1 MNHAKVLIAGVLL
14 LLAGALTAAALGRW
28 DAAAGCSFAAALLAL
43 WARGKHSPEKGW
55 MTSLL
60 SRAPEGSKARLL
72 LEQLPDSECTPENV
86 AFRLS
91 EELVRLETSRA
102 PAPSAV
108 AALSLRFQNNLG
120 KMLDEQ
126 QRLLQASLAL
136 KGSAHDWAA
145 SLDKINRINKSILQ
159 LNHLIAGDSRRVSGD
174 TEAAVQSASDG
185 IKTVGREIKAM
196 TELKT
201 TIGSSAEVIQ
211 DLANA
216 SEKIGQFVATI
227 TTIARKTNLLA
238 LNAGIEAAR
247 AGEHGQGFAV
257 VASEIKTLAE
267 ASTQASN
274 DVKQLVDDIRQKTAN
289 AISLISSTEKI
300 EENINVVYSAGD
312 VFMMIVKSFRKAGT
326 LLGEISQALEDQ
338 RNDNELLI
346 QLVERMCKN
355 GADVRDQIEDLHARW
370 EKIQEQAR
378 TVRGD
383 MGSNPGTPN
392 SAA

>member
-1 MNHAKVLIAGVLL
+1 MPN
-14 LLAGALTAAALGRW
+14 
-28 DAAAGCSFAAALLAL
+28 
-43 WARGKHSPEKGW
+43 
-55 MTSLL
+55 
-60 SRAPEGSKARLL
+60 
-72 LEQLPDSECTPENV
+72 
-86 AFRLS
+86 
-91 EELVRLETSRA
+91 
-102 PAPSAV
+102 PSAITTM
-108 AALSLRFQNNLG
+108 SMRFQNNIAKL
-120 KMLDEQ
+120 LDEQ
-126 QRLLQASLAL
+126 SRLVQASLVL
-136 KGSAHDWAA
+136 KGSTQDWAS

-159 LNHLIAGDSRRVSGD
+159 LNHLIAGDSKRVSGD

-196 TELKT
+196 TELKA
-201 TIGSSAEVIQ
+201 TIGSSTEVIQ

-267 ASTQASN
+267 ASTKASS

-289 AISLISSTEKI
+289 AISLIASTEKI

-355 GADVRDQIEDLHARW
+355 GDEVKSKIEDLHGRW
-370 EKIQEQAR
+370 EKLNEQSHLIRTEISQGQETPTT
-378 TVRGD
+378 TV
-383 MGSNPGTPN
+383 
-392 SAA
+392 

>member
-1 MNHAKVLIAGVLL
+1 MRKWTVTVIVFLL
-14 LLAGALTAAALGRW
+14 LGAIVAAGLGRW
-28 DAAAGCSFAAALLAL
+28 DISAVIALAAAVIALSFRWKTPPSKGWMPALLA
-43 WARGKHSPEKGW
+43 R
-55 MTSLL
+55 T
-60 SRAPEGSKARLL
+60 PEGSQARLF
-72 LEQLPDSECTPENV
+72 LEHLPDSECTPENV
-86 AFRLS
+86 AFRLA
-91 EELVRLETSRA
+91 EEWAKLEASRA
-102 PAPSAV
+102 PSPTAM
-108 AALSLRFQNNLG
+108 AALSARFQNNIG
-120 KMLDEQ
+120 KLLDEQ
-126 QRLLQASLAL
+126 NRLVQASLTL
-136 KGSAHDWAA
+136 KGTTLDWAS

-159 LNHLIAGDSRRVSGD
+159 LNHLIAGDSKRVSGD

-196 TELKT
+196 TELKA

-267 ASTQASN
+267 ASTKASS

-312 VFMMIVKSFRKAGT
+312 VFMMIVKSFRKAGA

-355 GADVRDQIEDLHARW
+355 GDEVKVKIEDLHERW
-370 EKIQEQAR
+370 EKLNEQNKSIRAEMSQGQEAR
-378 TVRGD
+378 TTSV
-383 MGSNPGTPN
+383 
-392 SAA
+392 

>member
-1 MNHAKVLIAGVLL
+1 MRKWIVTGIVFLL
-14 LLAGALTAAALGRW
+14 LGAVAAAGAGRW
-28 DAAAGCSFAAALLAL
+28 DVSTAIALAAAVSALFFR
-43 WARGKHSPEKGW
+43 WKTPPSKGW
-55 MTSLL
+55 MPALL
-60 SRAPEGSKARLL
+60 SRAPEASQARKF
-72 LEQLPDSECTPENV
+72 LEHLPDSECTPENV
-86 AFRLS
+86 AFRLA
-91 EELVRLETSRA
+91 EEWVKLENARM
-102 PAPSAV
+102 PNPSAITTM
-108 AALSLRFQNNLG
+108 SMRFQNNIAKL
-120 KMLDEQ
+120 LDEQ
-126 QRLLQASLAL
+126 SRLVQASLVL
-136 KGSAHDWAA
+136 KGSTQDWAS

-159 LNHLIAGDSRRVSGD
+159 LNHLIAGDSKRVSGD

-196 TELKT
+196 TELKA
-201 TIGSSAEVIQ
+201 TIGSSTEVIQ

-267 ASTQASN
+267 ASTKASS

-289 AISLISSTEKI
+289 AISLIASTEKI

-355 GADVRDQIEDLHARW
+355 GDEVKSKIEDLHGRW
-370 EKIQEQAR
+370 EKLNEQSHLIRTEISQGQETPTT
-378 TVRGD
+378 TV
-383 MGSNPGTPN
+383 
-392 SAA
+392 

>member
-1 MNHAKVLIAGVLL
+1 MTRTLTVVVIVLL
-14 LLAGALTAAALGRW
+14 VVALVAAAFGRFE
-28 DAAAGCSFAAALLAL
+28 AASGAAFLAAVLSLLVHRKKAPSKGWMNALLA
-43 WARGKHSPEKGW
+43 
-55 MTSLL
+55 
-60 SRAPEGSKARLL
+60 RAPEGSRAKTL
-72 LEQLPDSECTPENV
+72 LESLPDSECTPENV
-86 AFRLS
+86 AQRLADDLV
-91 EELVRLETSRA
+91 ELEVSRT
-102 PAPSAV
+102 PSPSAV
-108 AALSLRFQNNLG
+108 AGLSARFQNNVN

-126 QRLLQASLAL
+126 NRLLQSSMAL
-136 KGSAHDWAA
+136 KGAAQDWAG

-174 TEAAVQSASDG
+174 TETAVQSASDG

-196 TELKT
+196 TELKA

-211 DLANA
+211 DLGVA

-227 TTIARKTNLLA
+227 TNIARKTNLLA

-267 ASTQASN
+267 ASTKASN

-289 AISLISSTEKI
+289 AITLISSTEKI

-312 VFMMIVKSFRKAGT
+312 VFMMIVKSFRKAGN

-346 QLVERMCKN
+346 QLVDRMCKN
-355 GADVRDQIEDLHARW
+355 GNDVKVKIEDLHDRW
-370 EKIQEQAR
+370 EKLHDQSR
-378 TVRGD
+378 LVRGD
-383 MGSNPGTPN
+383 LGQNQPPPAG
-392 SAA
+392 